1 MPTLN
6 KHLFLLM
13 RFIFANTI
21 IVDFGRL
28 RCPLADAALVSL
40 LPERAFVLTFVFA
53 PSQMLL
59 YLVSLFH
66 LIFKSA
72 CVCLGVTRNLLEQ
85 PFDFHWCFFFT
96 FSPVGQPGANTGIL
110 AVEQLQ
116 HSVAVALSV
125 SGKFIT

>member
-1 MPTLN
+1 
-6 KHLFLLM
+6 
-13 RFIFANTI
+13 
-21 IVDFGRL
+21 
-28 RCPLADAALVSL
+28 
-40 LPERAFVLTFVFA
+40 
-53 PSQMLL
+53 MLL

-85 PFDFHWCFFFT
+85 PFDLNSCQKCCFFFT
-96 FSPVGQPGANTGIL
+96 FRPVGQPGANTGIL

-125 SGKFIT
+125 SQSYTPIPMRCLVWQTQKIAVRYAGLQFVIPNN